1 MVQPPSTAVKFKI
14 AFDLD
19 ETLDYGTALVR
30 LCNMLVIGAEVIVLS
45 ARTQTDP
52 SVADK
57 LMKVMRLG
65 VKAEC
70 IHLHVVQGETN
81 EARAYAKAV
90 YCRDHQIDLFIDN
103 NRVYCDHVK
112 ALSPHTTVLHRV

>member
-1 MVQPPSTAVKFKI
+1 MSFKI

-19 ETLDYGTALVR
+19 ETLDHGTAVAR
-30 LCNMLVIGAEVIVLS
+30 LCNAINRACGEIEVIVLS

-52 SVADK
+52 TVKEKFS
-57 LMKVMRLG
+57 KVQALG
-65 VKAEC
+65 IA
-70 IHLHVVQGETN
+70 IHPAQLHVVQGETN

-90 YCRDHQIDLFIDN
+90 FCRDNQIDLFIDN

-112 ALSPHTTVLHRV
+112 ALSPNTTVLHRV